1 MNKYHKTL
9 WMGNIESWMTYAYL
23 TSYLNSIQIFPQRIT
38 LKNPSNKRGC
48 AFLEFSNKEQAEFV
62 LNNFNGKKIKNL
74 ELKFNW
80 VKTLEEKYSTPKM
93 TKFTV
98 SKRKLSIFN
107 QIYKI
112 QLFIGN
118 IDKSIDF
125 IEVKKYFY
133 SRYNSIISIKLITNH
148 QTGRSKGYG
157 FIEFTNYKEFQTALS
172 QKDPIIFGK
181 QKLVF
186 NSAKNKYD
194 IDEENDLSNKI
205 KTNSENNSFNENE
218 SCDTAISN
226 AIISRDSNS
235 SNISNNNNQNNQ
247 NSLNN
252 INMIINTNTQLNNNF
267 NSNTNTKSFLK
278 GNNKFP
284 DVKKIYS
291 NTNEERKDLLSL
303 HIKQAL
309 SKMKKEYFLN
319 NINTNYNSY
328 RNKYNYC
335 EYYFSSGINKI
346 WENNDE
352 NL

>member
-1 MNKYHKTL
+1 M
-9 WMGNIESWMTYAYL
+9 
-23 TSYLNSIQIFPQRIT
+23 
-38 LKNPSNKRGC
+38 
-48 AFLEFSNKEQAEFV
+48 
-62 LNNFNGKKIKNL
+62 
-74 ELKFNW
+74 
-80 VKTLEEKYSTPKM
+80 
-93 TKFTV
+93 
-98 SKRKLSIFN
+98 
-107 QIYKI
+107 
-112 QLFIGN
+112 
-118 IDKSIDF
+118 
-125 IEVKKYFY
+125 
-133 SRYNSIISIKLITNH
+133 
-148 QTGRSKGYG
+148 
-157 FIEFTNYKEFQTALS
+157 S

-235 SNISNNNNQNNQ
+235 SNISNNNNQN
-247 NSLNN
+247 SLNN
-252 INMIINTNTQLNNNF
+252 INMIIYTNTQLNNNF
-267 NSNTNTKSFLK
+267 NSNINTKSFLE

-303 HIKQAL
+303 HIKQVL

-319 NINTNYNSY
+319 NINTNNNSY
-328 RNKYNYC
+328 LNKYNYC
-335 EYYFSSGINKI
+335 EYYFSSGTNKI
-346 WENNDE
+346 WENNDD